1 MELQKFIQKKYIR
14 LLNSSKVLKFFFY
27 YHKLF
32 NNKGMKDIGFD
43 FRKKKNRLFIVQDI
57 IQKKNYKSYLEIGC
71 FKGSSLWIQ
80 AGKQLSMT
88 CRPYGMP
95 VPDISLCLISN

>member
-32 NNKGMKDIGFD
+32 NNKGMKDISFD
-43 FRKKKNRLFIVQDI
+43 FSKKKNRLFIVQDI
-57 IQKKNYKSYLEIGC
+57 IQKKNYKSYLILI
-71 FKGSSLWIQ
+71 SSLKVLRLHMRKLKYNFKI
-80 AGKQLSMT
+80 
-88 CRPYGMP
+88 
-95 VPDISLCLISN
+95 CLVTRVT